1 MIVDLKQHCGL
12 DAKFDTQNLKL
23 IFSPGINNSEPAVR
37 NLKEMQEVLL
47 DKNITSPQDF
57 YFMYRDVYAVS
68 DKDVLLENKLR
79 YDITVIKPDYL
90 GKELMKTAG
99 HYHPGSYGELYEVV
113 YGKALCLL
121 QRPDPKNHKAIE
133 VVIMVEAKQGQKIVI
148 PPGFGHI
155 LINPGP
161 DCLITSNWVS
171 SCFKSEY
178 DLYKKAGGAAYFV
191 DKSSKKFKIVPNPYF
206 VKLADMKCVKPN
218 PDIDKFGLK
227 DNVPIYPLV
236 RDSVKKLDFLNHP
249 MDFAYNDIFIDAK
262 PQEVCVEK

>member
-12 DAKFDTQNLKL
+12 DVKFDTRNLKL
-23 IFSPGINNSEPAVR
+23 IFSSGVNNSEPAVR
-37 NLKEMQEVLL
+37 NLEEMQEVLL

-57 YFMYRDVYAVS
+57 YFMYRDVYALL
-68 DKDVLLENKLR
+68 DKDALLKNKLR
-79 YDITVIKPDYL
+79 YDMTVIKPDYL

-133 VVIMVEAKQGQKIVI
+133 VVIMAEANQGQKIVI

-161 DCLITSNWVS
+161 ECLITSNWVS

-191 DKSSKKFKIVPNPYF
+191 DRSAKKPKIITNTYF
-206 VKLADMKCVKPN
+206 VKLADIKCVKPN
-218 PDIDKFGLK
+218 SDIDKFGLK

-236 RDSVKKLDFLNHP
+236 RDSVKKLDFLNRP
-249 MDFAYNDIFIDAK
+249 MEFAYNDIFIDSK
-262 PQEVCVEK
+262 LEEVCVER